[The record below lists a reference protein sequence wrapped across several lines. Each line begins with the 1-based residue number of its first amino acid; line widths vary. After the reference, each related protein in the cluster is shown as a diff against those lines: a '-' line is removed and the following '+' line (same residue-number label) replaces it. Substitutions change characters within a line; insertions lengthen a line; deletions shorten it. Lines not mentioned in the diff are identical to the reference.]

1 MSPKRDIPIRDT
13 ASSDTLCSFLK
24 NMQNHKKSQNMCL
37 VYPSTVSHARDQSLV
52 ELHDRQK
59 CVSIWLQLRES
70 SFMKGKNMETENET
84 FYLKQVPLFADL
96 ADEDVRELM
105 AVARRRTF
113 RAGEVIFHRDD
124 PGQVLY
130 VIKEGKVKISL
141 ISPDGQE
148 ISLTV
153 FGKGDYFGEFAILDG
168 LPRSADATAM
178 ERVECYTLQR
188 SDFHNAIMK
197 NPKIAIQVLEVL
209 SKRLRSTDQM
219 VEDLIFLDV
228 YGRVAKKLLEL
239 ADTHGTKVENGI
251 RIDVRLT
258 QQEIA
263 SMVGAS
269 RESVNKVMGYFTDKN
284 FISTDKQIGR
294 AS

>member
-1 MSPKRDIPIRDT
+1 M
-13 ASSDTLCSFLK
+13 A
-24 NMQNHKKSQNMCL
+24 
-37 VYPSTVSHARDQSLV
+37 
-52 ELHDRQK
+52 
-59 CVSIWLQLRES
+59 
-70 SFMKGKNMETENET
+70 TENEAI
-84 FYLKQVPLFADL
+84 YLKQVPLFAGL
-96 ADEDVRELM
+96 ADEDIRGLM
-105 AVARRRTF
+105 ALAKRRTF
-113 RAGEVIFHRDD
+113 RSGEVIFHRED

-148 ISLTV
+148 ISLVV
-153 FGKGDYFGEFAILDG
+153 FGKGECFGEFAILDG
-168 LPRSADATAM
+168 LPRSADAVAL
-178 ERVECYTLQR
+178 EKVECYTLQR

-197 NPKIAIQVLEVL
+197 NPKIAIQIIEVL
-209 SKRLRSTDQM
+209 TRRLRSTDQM

-239 ADTHGTKVENGI
+239 ADTHGTKVDDGT

-284 FISTDKQIGR
+284 FISTDKYKITLHR
-294 AS
+294 ISELERRIY